1 MNCFTRF
8 LLLFALFTSIIA
20 CGDPPEPAGEKPVNV
35 LLLFVDDLR
44 PELGCYDHPLVKS
57 PNIDR
62 LAAGGVLFERAYCN
76 IPVCGASRA
85 SLLTGVRP
93 TRYRFLDYDTYA
105 DEDLPGL
112 TCLPQHFKDH
122 GYYTLS
128 NGKVFHHRDDRATA
142 WDENWRPAVA
152 TSWRDYQLPE
162 NIRLDTSGQTRGP
175 AFETA
180 AVPDSA
186 YFDGRIARK
195 TIRDLQRLAA
205 EERPFFLAAGFLKP
219 HLPFNAPQPYWDL
232 YPPELI
238 RLPDN
243 PLPPEGAPAAAI
255 HRWGELRAYHDIP
268 PEGPVSEA
276 MARDLI
282 RGYYAAVS
290 YVDAQI
296 GLVLDELER
305 LGLAGNTLVVLLGDH
320 GWNLL
325 EHGLWCKH
333 SNFRTSLRTTLIARG
348 PGITAGGKATGLV
361 EFVDL
366 YPTLCDLAGLPLPNH
381 LDGASLRPQLENPAA
396 PGKDRIIAKWF
407 DGLTI
412 VTDRYA
418 YTEWS
423 KSDSAF
429 YARMLYDHQ
438 TDLAENQN
446 LANDPALQ
454 ATIEG
459 LRREMLEYRG
469 EEYSAEVRE

>member
-1 MNCFTRF
+1 MTRI
-8 LLLFALFTSIIA
+8 LLLALPWLLIA
-20 CGDPPEPAGEKPVNV
+20 CGAPAVPADERPPNV

-44 PELGCYDHPLVKS
+44 PELGCYGHPLVQS

-62 LAAGGVLFERAYCN
+62 LAGGGVLFERAYCN

-85 SLLTGVRP
+85 SLLTGKRP
-93 TRYRFLDYDTYA
+93 TRQRFLSYDTYA
-105 DEDLPGL
+105 DKDLPGL
-112 TCLPQHFKDH
+112 ACLPQHFKDH
-122 GYYTLS
+122 GYYSIS
-128 NGKVFHHRDDRATA
+128 NGKVFHHLDDRADA
-142 WDENWRPAVA
+142 WHERWRPAVT

-162 NIRLDTSGQTRGP
+162 NIHLDTSGQTRGP
-175 AFETA
+175 AFEA
-180 AVPDSA
+180 ANVPDSA

-195 TIRDLQRLAA
+195 TARDLQRLAA
-205 EERPFFLAAGFLKP
+205 ADQPFFLAAGFLKP
-219 HLPFNAPQPYWDL
+219 HLPFNAPRQYWDR

-243 PLPPEGAPAAAI
+243 PMPPEGAPAAAI
-255 HRWGELRAYHDIP
+255 HNSGELRAYHDIP
-268 PEGPVSEA
+268 PQGPVSDA
-276 MARDLI
+276 MAHDLI

-290 YVDAQI
+290 YVDAQV

-320 GWNLL
+320 GWNLR

-348 PGITAGGKATGLV
+348 PGIAEGGQARGLV

-366 YPTLCDLAGLPLPNH
+366 YPTLCDLAGLPLPEH
-381 LDGASLRPQLENPAA
+381 LDGASLRPQLADPATA
-396 PGKDRIIAKWF
+396 GKDRIIAKWF

-423 KSDSAF
+423 KSDSAS
-429 YARMLYDHQ
+429 YVSMLYDHQ
-438 TDLAENQN
+438 TDLAENHN
-446 LANDPALQ
+446 IADDPALQ
-454 ATIEG
+454 ATIEA
-459 LRREMLEYRG
+459 LRQEMREHRG
-469 EEYSAEVRE
+469 AEYSTEAGK